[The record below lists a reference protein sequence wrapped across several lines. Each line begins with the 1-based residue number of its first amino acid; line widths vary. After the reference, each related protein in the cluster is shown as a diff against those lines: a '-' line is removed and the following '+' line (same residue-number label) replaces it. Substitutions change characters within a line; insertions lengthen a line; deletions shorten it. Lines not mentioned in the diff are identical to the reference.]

1 MPRDI
6 SQPQRRSGRLRTRV
20 ALVAAL
26 VALPLCLLLA
36 SVSIAAF
43 AGAQAGQHQAQLRRT
58 ATISASI
65 LDRFDKGVTL
75 LRSGQP
81 ALAQANFEYVLQ
93 YQPDNYGV
101 RSLLATAIAAQT
113 PTPTPTP
120 QPTPTRTF
128 DKEAL
133 LAELESA
140 ISQQQW
146 DAAISAA
153 EQIIAIDPQWQRAE
167 VDLMLYQALVA
178 RGLRR
183 VRTDEIEAGLFD
195 LDRAASI
202 QPLSSQ
208 VEGERRLAAL
218 YQEALY
224 YLGADWDRAIAKLTE
239 LYRLAPNY
247 RNVGARLLDAYTR
260 AGDAFA
266 ASGDWCRAARKYED
280 ALKLFSSTTL
290 EQRRAD
296 AEQRCLVAGGNS
308 AGASAATVIT
318 IPNTMGLQG
327 RLFFSRFDPALSVYR
342 YFRYDASSGVAVEIG
357 SGPQP
362 PVRPS
367 TSPDRLRVTYSVFQD
382 GVWRVV
388 VVPASGGTPVIIAN
402 GITPAWG
409 PTGYIAFQG
418 CTDQCGIHV
427 VNPDN
432 PSDIRRLTQS
442 SGDLNMQWSPFGD
455 RLVYTSNFPGS
466 WEIFTVSLFGDFR
479 QLTGYGRTSVAPTF
493 SPDGTRIAFLSNRD
507 GEWGVWVMNADGSAV
522 FKLIELGAS
531 FPAWQAER
539 LLWLP

>member
-1 MPRDI
+1 M
-6 SQPQRRSGRLRTRV
+6 
-20 ALVAAL
+20 ALILTLAL
-26 VALPLCLLLA
+26 LPLCLLVA
-36 SVSIAAF
+36 SVGIAAF
-43 AGAQAGQHQAQLRRT
+43 AGARAGQHEAQLRRT

-65 LDRFDKGVTL
+65 LERFDKGVTL

-101 RSLLATAIAAQT
+101 RNLLATAIAAQT

-120 QPTPTRTF
+120 QPTPTRVVN
-128 DKEAL
+128 KEAL
-133 LAELESA
+133 LAELEAA
-140 ISQQQW
+140 IQQRQW
-146 DAAISAA
+146 DTAIRVA
-153 EQIIAIDPQWQRAE
+153 EQLIALDPQWQRAE
-167 VDLMLYQALVA
+167 IDLLLYQALVA

-183 VRTDEIEAGLFD
+183 IRTDEIEAGLFD

-218 YQEALY
+218 YQEATY

-247 RNVGARLLDAYTR
+247 RNVGARLLEAYTR
-260 AGDAFA
+260 AGEAFA
-266 ASGDWCRAARKYED
+266 AAGDWCRAARKYED
-280 ALKLFSSTTL
+280 ALKLFTSTTL

-296 AEQRCLVAGGNS
+296 AAQRCLLAGNGVS
-308 AGASAATVIT
+308 PGAAAVIT

-327 RLFFSRFDPALSVYR
+327 RLFFSRFDPALYVYR
-342 YFRYDASSGVAVEIG
+342 YFRYDAATGLAVEIG
-357 SGPQP
+357 NGPHP
-362 PVRPS
+362 PARPS
-367 TSPDRLRVTYSVFQD
+367 ASPDRARVTYSIFQD

-388 VVPASGGTPVIIAN
+388 VVPASGGTPTIIAN
-402 GITPAWG
+402 GIMPAWG

-418 CTDQCGIHV
+418 CTDQCGIHI

-432 PSDIRRLTQS
+432 PTDIRRLTQF
-442 SGDLNMQWSPFGD
+442 SGDLSMQWSPFGD
-455 RLVYTSNFPGS
+455 RLVYASNFPGS
-466 WEIFTVSLFGDFR
+466 WEIFTVSLSGDFR
-479 QLTGYGRTSVAPTF
+479 QLTGFGRTSVAPTF

-507 GEWGVWVMNADGSAV
+507 AEWAVWVMNADGSGLS
-522 FKLIELGAS
+522 KLVDLGAS
-531 FPAWQAER
+531 FPAWQTER

>member
-1 MPRDI
+1 MPKDM
-6 SQPQRRSGRLRTRV
+6 SQLRRGARELRTRV
-20 ALVAAL
+20 LLFLALAV
-26 VALPLCLLLA
+26 LPLCLMLT
-36 SVSIAAF
+36 SVGVAAF
-43 AGAQAGQHQAQLRRT
+43 AGAQAGRHEAQLRRT

-65 LDRFDKGVTL
+65 LERFDKGVKL

-101 RSLLATAIAAQT
+101 RQLLATAVAAQT
-113 PTPTPTP
+113 PTPTPPP

-128 DKEAL
+128 DKAAL

-140 ISQQQW
+140 VRRQQW
-146 DAAISAA
+146 DAAVSAA
-153 EQIIAIDPQWQRAE
+153 EQIIAIDPRWQRAE
-167 VDLMLYQALVA
+167 VDLLLYQALVA

-183 VRTDEIEAGLFD
+183 IRGEEIEAGLFD
-195 LDRAASI
+195 LDRAAAI
-202 QPLSSQ
+202 QPLSDQ

-218 YQEALY
+218 YQEAMY
-224 YLGADWDRAIAKLTE
+224 YMGADWDRAIAKLSQ
-239 LYRLAPNY
+239 LYRLAPRY
-247 RNVGARLLDAYTR
+247 RNVDARLLEAYTR
-260 AGDAFA
+260 AGEAFA
-266 ASGDWCRAARKYED
+266 AGGDWCRAAKTYEE
-280 ALKLFSSTTL
+280 ALKLFASAAL

-296 AEQRCLVAGGNS
+296 AEQRCLLAGNS

-327 RLFFSRFDPALSVYR
+327 RLFFSRFDPALGVYR
-342 YFRYDASSGVAVEIG
+342 YFRYDAAAGVAVEIG

-362 PVRPS
+362 PARPS
-367 TSPDRLRVTYSVFQD
+367 ASPDRARVTYSIFQD

-388 VVPASGGTPVIIAN
+388 VAPAGGGALTIVAN

-418 CTDQCGIHV
+418 CTDQCGIHL

-442 SGDLNMQWSPFGD
+442 SGDLNMQWSPSGD

-493 SPDGTRIAFLSNRD
+493 SPDGARIAFLSNRD
-507 GEWGVWVMNADGSAV
+507 GEWGVWVMNADGSNA
-522 FKLIELGAS
+522 FKLVELGAS